1 MECELRIQ
9 CFLQLFVG
17 REGEGGEEEER
28 RRGGKKSRVEVSSEG
43 SLQRDRKMGCVSV
56 GKLADESESESESE

>member
-1 MECELRIQ
+1 MFSAAICMER
-9 CFLQLFVG
+9 G
-17 REGEGGEEEER
+17 RGGGKR
-28 RRGGKKSRVEVSSEG
+28 RRGKKSRVEVSSEG

>member
-17 REGEGGEEEER
+17 REGEGGK